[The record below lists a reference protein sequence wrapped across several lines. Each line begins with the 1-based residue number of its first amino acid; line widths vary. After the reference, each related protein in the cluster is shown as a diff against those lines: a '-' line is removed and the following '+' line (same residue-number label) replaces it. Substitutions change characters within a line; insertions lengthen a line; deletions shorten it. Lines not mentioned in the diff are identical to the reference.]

1 MMEESTVAESMA
13 AEQAGRPGVVG
24 SAPNDALLRFSL
36 KLDGTVSGL
45 VAALSLLGA
54 RTLDSLFGLPVWLHW
69 AQGAFLAVYAAALW
83 YAATHPAVMRPI
95 AVAAVVLN
103 AVWAVGCAA
112 ILTAGASWFPLTAL
126 GGGYAGFIGIAVVV
140 FGSMQYAGLRR
151 AG

>member
-1 MMEESTVAESMA
+1 MVDDTTNRCSA
-13 AEQAGRPGVVG
+13 VG
-24 SAPNDALLRFSL
+24 SAANDALLRFSL

-54 RTLDSLFGLPVWLHW
+54 RTLDSALGLPAWLHW
-69 AQGAFLAVYAAALW
+69 AQGAFLAVYAVGLW
-83 YAATHPAVMRPI
+83 YAATRPAVIRPI

-112 ILTAGASWFPLTAL
+112 VLAAGASWFPLTLL
-126 GGGYAGFIGIAVVV
+126 GDGYVGFIGIAVVV

>member
-1 MMEESTVAESMA
+1 MVDELTGLPD
-13 AEQAGRPGVVG
+13 GRLGARG
-24 SAPNDALLRFSL
+24 SAPDDGLLRFSL

-45 VAALSLLGA
+45 VAALSLVGA
-54 RTLDSLFGLPVWLHW
+54 RTLDSLLGLPVWLHW
-69 AQGAFLAVYAAALW
+69 AQGAFLAVYAVALW
-83 YAATHPAVMRPI
+83 YGATHPAVMRPV

-103 AVWAVGCAA
+103 VVWAVGCAA
-112 ILTAGASWFPLTAL
+112 ILAAGTSWFPLTAL